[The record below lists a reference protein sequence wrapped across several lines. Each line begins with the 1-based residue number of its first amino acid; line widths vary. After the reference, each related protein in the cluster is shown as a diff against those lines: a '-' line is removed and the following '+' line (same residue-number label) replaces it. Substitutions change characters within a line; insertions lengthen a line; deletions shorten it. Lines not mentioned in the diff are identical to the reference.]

1 MGVRKNTTIMVSLDL
16 KKELNDLKLYP
27 NETYEDIISDLI
39 EDRKFLTEETLKE
52 IEISRKEY
60 SAGKYVTLEQVKKEA
75 GLENV

>member
-1 MGVRKNTTIMVSLDL
+1 MGIKKNTTIMVSLDL
-16 KKELNDLKLYP
+16 KNELSALKLYP

-60 SAGKYVTLEQVKKEA
+60 RAGKYVTLEQIKKEA